1 MAEYCEYLWDPLR
14 GHTSLALAHSLYD
27 EQARIN
33 RGDKKLAVK
42 TVRAILRDMP
52 GVDLTQCTDEYI
64 TRFLLAR
71 KYRTEQAAALIVA
84 YQSQIAH
91 RQDIF
96 GNLTARDPAL
106 QRALRAGIPG
116 VLPARDNGSGFSVSE
131 NRRRAAGLVRG
142 AAENRLITRGR
153 NHYSFDGKYAPRTFC
168 SAGEVRGRGSWES
181 ESQERL
187 EKRGVVWVGELWR
200 SSVEEVQEGEV
211 GEGSRSG
218 GGVRGGTVKKE
229 RGREV
234 WEQSGFVAVV
244 DWSNFSL
251 RQGGALGAAAL
262 RNLVAALRG
271 RFPARFKAIHFLSAP
286 LYVQATLALIKPFLD
301 EKTRS
306 KIYLHGNNLS
316 TLHEHLPTDIL
327 PAELG
332 GSGPAFNPG
341 LWAEPVIHS
350 AMKEAELAAMKRDK
364 DLAEAANNLKN
375 TQEQSR
381 SKDERQNEF
390 SDFARNENQSDST
403 KIDPDLENKKNLN
416 NSKVKMLNINGF
428 SSPAKNNRKSFSL
441 EPIYKSIKNQEEESL
456 INNEEKCQNQKS
468 EAQEKKEEFSNGYK
482 NRKSSEEQDA
492 ENSEC
497 SSFQSDTNSNEFEM
511 VPSQPDSE
519 ESSLEIKVEKIVIRT
534 GNGDPLPEEAN
545 LIT

>member
-14 GHTSLALAHSLYD
+14 GHSSTALARSLYD

-33 RGDKKLAVK
+33 KSDKKLAIK

-52 GVDLTQCTDEYI
+52 GVDLTLCTDEYI

-84 YQSQIAH
+84 YQAQIAH

-116 VLPARDNGSGFSVSE
+116 VLPARDKKGRCVLLILASQWDPIAVPALAVQ
-131 NRRRAAGLVRG
+131 RAIFLVL
-142 AAENRLITRGR
+142 ETLIQDPR
-153 NHYSFDGKYAPRTFC
+153 N
-168 SAGEVRGRGSWES
+168 
-181 ESQERL
+181 Q
-187 EKRGVVWVGELWR
+187 
-200 SSVEEVQEGEV
+200 
-211 GEGSRSG
+211 
-218 GGVRGGTVKKE
+218 
-229 RGREV
+229 
-234 WEQSGFVAVV
+234 QSGFVAVV
-244 DWSNFSL
+244 DWGNFSL

-286 LYVQATLALIKPFLD
+286 LYVQATLALVKPFLD

-316 TLHEHLPTDIL
+316 TLHQHLPTDIL

-350 AMKEAELAAMKRDK
+350 AMKEAELANMERDK
-364 DLAEAANNLKN
+364 ESSEDVNNLRN
-375 TQEQSR
+375 SQEQSR
-381 SKDERQNEF
+381 TKDQNEF
-390 SDFARNENQSDST
+390 TNLTTNETNRSESAKPDSNF
-403 KIDPDLENKKNLN
+403 ENEKNLKYSKAQILN
-416 NSKVKMLNINGF
+416 FNGNCSETKKIKSSLEPIHNSRKSQEMQLLINVEALEKNHEF
-428 SSPAKNNRKSFSL
+428 SINHKNRKSF
-441 EPIYKSIKNQEEESL
+441 EDQE
-456 INNEEKCQNQKS
+456 
-468 EAQEKKEEFSNGYK
+468 
-482 NRKSSEEQDA
+482 A

-497 SSFQSDTNSNEFEM
+497 LSFRSDTNSNEFEM
-511 VPSQPDSE
+511 VPSQADSE
-519 ESSLEIKVEKIVIRT
+519 DNSLEMKVEKIVIRT
-534 GNGDPLPEEAN
+534 GKGEPLPEEAN
-545 LIT
+545 LIA